1 MPTPLEKAREYLD
14 PLEAERGGPRAER
27 TKTASRLMRCTAP
40 VSDAADLR
48 RPENTSVTRRT
59 RPIAIICQP
68 WDHVASESNN
78 SIVTVSYQ
86 LARCLAR
93 ERHVTIY
100 GRRKSGQE
108 SREIDSENIEFRH
121 LKIRHRPQAI
131 IERLLSIVACYK
143 RRRINYM
150 LSAWYHLFY
159 AVRVALSIR
168 TSKCDVVLV
177 HNFLQFASVIKLF
190 NPSATI
196 CLQMHCEWLRQFAT
210 AASERRLRKVDLI
223 IGVSGYITEC
233 NSMRFPAIAERCHT
247 VCNGVDTDRFCPSPG
262 VPAQSDGTQHVLCV
276 ARLSP
281 EKGVHVLIRAFKL
294 LRASH
299 PSLRLDI
306 VGGAYT
312 QAYLYLAPDPDDPAM
327 ATLVP
332 FYGKRLSEMVRRQ
345 LVLKGQAYLNDLV
358 AESAGDDRIVFHGVI
373 RHSETIAFYRQ
384 ASVMV
389 LPSVWNE
396 PSGLPAFEAAACG
409 LPVVATRSGGISEI
423 VEHGRTGILVTRGDA
438 EALAQAIG
446 QVIDDP
452 ALARAMGE
460 AGRQRMLERFTWEAS
475 SRRLADLIEGVSGP
489 GRQSNILKRAAP
501 ERSGSQVGVT

>member
-1 MPTPLEKAREYLD
+1 MTTR
-14 PLEAERGGPRAER
+14 
-27 TKTASRLMRCTAP
+27 
-40 VSDAADLR
+40 
-48 RPENTSVTRRT
+48 TRR
-59 RPIAIICQP
+59 IAIVCQP
-68 WDHVASESNN
+68 WEHVASESTN

-93 ERHVTIY
+93 KWQVKIY

-108 SREIDSENIEFRH
+108 SREIDSETIEFRH
-121 LKIRHRPQAI
+121 LKILHRPQAI
-131 IERLLSIVACYK
+131 TEILLGILACYK

-168 TSKCDVVLV
+168 ASKCDVVLV

-210 AASERRLRKVDLI
+210 AASERRLRKLDLI
-223 IGVSGYITEC
+223 VGVSDYITEGTRIC
-233 NSMRFPAIAERCHT
+233 FPAIAERCHT
-247 VCNGVDTDRFCPSPG
+247 VYNGVDTDRFCPSPA
-262 VPAQSDGTQHVLCV
+262 VPVQSDGTQRLLFV

-281 EKGVHVLIRAFKL
+281 EKGVHVLIEAFKIL
-294 LRASH
+294 AERH
-299 PSLRLDI
+299 PTLHLDI
-306 VGGAYT
+306 VGGAHT

-327 ATLVP
+327 ASLQP

-358 AESAGDDRIVFHGVI
+358 AEAAGDDRIVFHGVI
-373 RHSETIAFYRQ
+373 PHAETIALYRQ

-396 PSGLPAFEAAACG
+396 PSPLPTYEAAACG
-409 LPVVATRSGGISEI
+409 LPIVSTRSGGIPEI
-423 VEHGRTGILVTRGDA
+423 VEHGCTGILVTRGDA

-475 SRRLADLIEGVSGP
+475 SRRLADLIESVSGAP
-489 GRQSNILKRAAP
+489 GSQSNILKRAAP
-501 ERSGSQVGVT
+501 ERSEIPSRSNVLTPRCASAARQQRSPA

>member
-1 MPTPLEKAREYLD
+1 M
-14 PLEAERGGPRAER
+14 R
-27 TKTASRLMRCTAP
+27 TR
-40 VSDAADLR
+40 
-48 RPENTSVTRRT
+48 TRR
-59 RPIAIICQP
+59 IAIVCQP

-93 ERHVTIY
+93 EWYVIIY
-100 GRRKSGQE
+100 GRRKSGQQ

-121 LKIRHRPQAI
+121 LKIRHRPQAL

-159 AVRVALSIR
+159 AVRVALSVR

-196 CLQMHCEWLRQFAT
+196 CLQMHCEWLKQFAT
-210 AASERRLRKVDLI
+210 SASERRLRKVDLI
-223 IGVSGYITEC
+223 IGVSAYITEG
-233 NSMRFPAIAERCHT
+233 SRIRFPAIAERCHT
-247 VCNGVDTDRFCPSPG
+247 VYNGVDTDRFCPSPG
-262 VPAQSDGTQHVLCV
+262 VPAQSDGTHRLLFVG
-276 ARLSP
+276 RLSP
-281 EKGVHVLIRAFKL
+281 EKGVHVLIQAFKIL
-294 LRASH
+294 GESH
-299 PSLRLDI
+299 PTLRLDI

-327 ATLVP
+327 ASLEP
-332 FYGKRLSEMVRRQ
+332 FYGKRLSDMVRRQ

-358 AESAGDDRIVFHGVI
+358 AEAAGDDRIVFHGAI
-373 RHSETIAFYRQ
+373 PHAETIALYRR

-396 PSGLPAFEAAACG
+396 PSPLPTYEAAACG
-409 LPVVATRSGGISEI
+409 LPIVSTRSGGIPEI
-423 VEHGRTGILVTRGDA
+423 VEHERTGILVTRGDA

-446 QVIDDP
+446 QMIDDP
-452 ALARAMGE
+452 AFARAMGE

-475 SRRLADLIEGVSGP
+475 SQRLADLLESVSGAP
-489 GRQSNILKRAAP
+489 DSRSNIRKRAAP
-501 ERSGSQVGVT
+501 EKSGRQVGVT